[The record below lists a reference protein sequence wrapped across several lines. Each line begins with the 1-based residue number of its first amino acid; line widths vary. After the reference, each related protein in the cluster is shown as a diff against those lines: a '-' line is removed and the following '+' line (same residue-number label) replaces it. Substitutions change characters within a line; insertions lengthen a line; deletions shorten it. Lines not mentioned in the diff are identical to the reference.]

1 MGITINN
8 LTTLNNLINIDH
20 GNKVVFFKFG
30 TDWCIPCIELDKV
43 LVNIPNSLIY
53 YISVDNENF
62 ESYLIENKIYT
73 VPHTII
79 KYGNKIKKM
88 IGIHNINQIEKYIE
102 ELKM

>member
-1 MGITINN
+1 MGITIND
-8 LTTLNNLINIDH
+8 LATLNNLINTDH

-62 ESYLIENKIYT
+62 ESYLIENRIYT
-73 VPHTII
+73 IPHTII
-79 KYGNKIKKM
+79 KYCNKIKKI
-88 IGIHNINQIEKYIE
+88 IGIHTINQVEKYIE

>member
-20 GNKVVFFKFG
+20 ENKVVFFKFG

-88 IGIHNINQIEKYIE
+88 IGIHTINQIEKYIE

>member
-1 MGITINN
+1 MGITINT

-88 IGIHNINQIEKYIE
+88 IGIHTINQIEKYIE